1 MSRKALKVSLSS
13 KLFSVFGTS
22 EERHSNHSQI
32 AQARGSQ
39 HHQSLVARLLAP
51 RLALHQ
57 DYAAHIVLHSVLTD
71 LGEPPGNAAV
81 NLIQKNDDHKVD
93 DDSRGCDR
101 NPDVGPH

>member
-1 MSRKALKVSLSS
+1 M
-13 KLFSVFGTS
+13 
-22 EERHSNHSQI
+22 
-32 AQARGSQ
+32 
-39 HHQSLVARLLAP
+39 ARLLAP

-57 DYAAHIVLHSVLTD
+57 DHTEHTILHSVLTD

-81 NLIQKNDDHKVD
+81 NLIQENDDHEVD

>member
-1 MSRKALKVSLSS
+1 MV
-13 KLFSVFGTS
+13 TTH
-22 EERHSNHSQI
+22 RHPRSG
-32 AQARGSQ
+32 AVRTG
-39 HHQSLVARLLAP
+39 QSLVARLLAP

-57 DYAAHIVLHSVLTD
+57 DHTEHTILHSVLTD

-81 NLIQKNDDHKVD
+81 NLIQENDDHEVD